1 MKRQQHL
8 PLYAIALA
16 IVIVGL
22 AFVGVPVQTI
32 LLGLLVLACPVM
44 MMFMMGGHGGHGG
57 GGSGQGVDQSG
68 GHRSGPSGR

>member
-1 MKRQQHL
+1 MKRQHL

-32 LLGLLVLACPVM
+32 LLGLVALACPVM
-44 MMFMMGGHGGHGG
+44 MMFMMGGHGGHGD
-57 GGSGQGVDQSG
+57 GGSGQDVDQPG
-68 GHRSGPSGR
+68 GHRQGPSGR

>member
-1 MKRQQHL
+1 MTRQHL

-32 LLGLLVLACPVM
+32 LLGLLALACPAM

-57 GGSGQGVDQSG
+57 DGGAGQDVDQSG
-68 GHRSGPSGR
+68 GHRHGPRGR